1 MGNPT
6 GPVQLGVEDV
16 RAIDKEMADTRHD
29 VNNYLAVLSAA
40 LEMIRFRPEQ
50 AERFLASAMEQ
61 PTRITTRLRQCSDFL
76 GTKLAITQDR

>member
-1 MGNPT
+1 
-6 GPVQLGVEDV
+6 
-16 RAIDKEMADTRHD
+16 
-29 VNNYLAVLSAA
+29 
-40 LEMIRFRPEQ
+40 MIRFRPEQ